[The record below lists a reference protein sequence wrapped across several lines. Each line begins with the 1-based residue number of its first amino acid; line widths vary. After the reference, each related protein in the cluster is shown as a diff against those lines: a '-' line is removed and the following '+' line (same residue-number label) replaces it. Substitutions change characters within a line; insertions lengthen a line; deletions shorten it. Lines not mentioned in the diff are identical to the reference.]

1 MARELRPK
9 QPLPSGAFTP
19 EKRVRLDQGADAK
32 MNWPVVSIIVPVLN
46 ESALIRGF
54 LQHLRRVIPSAEVIV
69 VDGGSVDGT
78 AELSA
83 DLADRVLLAPRG
95 RGKQMNAGAAV
106 ARGEVLWFLH
116 ADAIIPDNA
125 LEEIAKV
132 LAGDANVGGC
142 FRLRLPG
149 REWIYRVSD
158 SLGNIGV
165 HVFGFALGDHGI
177 FCRREAFLAAGQFPE
192 IPLMEDAECYRALR
206 RLGRMVQLRSVI
218 VGSPRRY
225 EQLGAYRTTIYYTF
239 ILGLYVAGARI
250 IALTSVYHRLT
261 GSNYTA
267 NPRTHSA
274 SLAGFGSAE
283 AFSRSTT
290 VPAGVRQ

>member
-1 MARELRPK
+1 MNRP
-9 QPLPSGAFTP
+9 F
-19 EKRVRLDQGADAK
+19 
-32 MNWPVVSIIVPVLN
+32 VSIVVPVLN
-46 ESALIRGF
+46 ESTLIRGF
-54 LQHLRRVIPSAEVIV
+54 LQQLRASIPSAEVIV

-78 AELSA
+78 SELST

-116 ADAIIPDNA
+116 ADAIIPKNA
-125 LEEIAKV
+125 LEEIAGI
-132 LAGDANVGGC
+132 LQQHSNVGGC

-165 HVFGFALGDHGI
+165 QVFRFALGDHGI
-177 FCRREAFLAAGQFPE
+177 FCRRQAFLEAGEFPE

-206 RLGRMVQLRSVI
+206 RRGRMVQLRSVI

-250 IALTSVYHRLT
+250 STLTSVYHRLT
-261 GSNYTA
+261 SGKDAA
-267 NPRTHSA
+267 NPQTHSA
-274 SLAGFGSAE
+274 NLPGFGSAE

-290 VPAGVRQ
+290 APVGVRQ